1 MGSGSTHGLKVLLC
15 DGQLYQENYNT
26 GTVRRTKGLVNRC
39 LVQKYEPY
47 GTLLLV
53 RYTDQNFLFNLTQG
67 LLAKTSFELLELLLE
82 TQT

>member
-1 MGSGSTHGLKVLLC
+1 MGSGSMHRLKVLPC

-26 GTVRRTKGLVNRC
+26 GTVRRAKGLVNRC

-47 GTLLLV
+47 GTLLLA
-53 RYTDQNFLFNLTQG
+53 RYIDQNLFLNLTQG
-67 LLAKTSFELLELLLE
+67 LLIKTGFELLELLLE

>member
-15 DGQLYQENYNT
+15 ELYQENYNT

-39 LVQKYEPY
+39 LAQKYEPS

-53 RYTDQNFLFNLTQG
+53 RYIDRNFFNLTQG
-67 LLAKTSFELLELLLE
+67 LLAKTGFELLEPLLE